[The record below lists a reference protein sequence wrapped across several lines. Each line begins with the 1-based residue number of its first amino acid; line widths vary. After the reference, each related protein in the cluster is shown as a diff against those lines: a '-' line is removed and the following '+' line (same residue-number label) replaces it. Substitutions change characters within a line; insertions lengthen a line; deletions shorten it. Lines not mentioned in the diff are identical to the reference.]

1 MLLIQI
7 RARTAVGYGRNSTA
21 VIVRLVVGKLT
32 LVSKRYLSK
41 YPICNML
48 AVVKMCK
55 YLVNYCAL
63 LASL

>member
-32 LVSKRYLSK
+32 LVSKRYLSFRYIQYASSGQNVQVSGK
-41 YPICNML
+41 
-48 AVVKMCK
+48 
-55 YLVNYCAL
+55 L
-63 LASL
+63 LCTTG

>member
-21 VIVRLVVGKLT
+21 VIIRLVVGKLT
-32 LVSKRYLSK
+32 LVSKRQVSGIY
-41 YPICNML
+41 NML
-48 AVVKMCK
+48 AVVKMCE

>member
-7 RARTAVGYGRNSTA
+7 RARTAVGYGHNSTA

-41 YPICNML
+41 FPVYTIC
-48 AVVKMCK
+48 
-55 YLVNYCAL
+55 
-63 LASL
+63 